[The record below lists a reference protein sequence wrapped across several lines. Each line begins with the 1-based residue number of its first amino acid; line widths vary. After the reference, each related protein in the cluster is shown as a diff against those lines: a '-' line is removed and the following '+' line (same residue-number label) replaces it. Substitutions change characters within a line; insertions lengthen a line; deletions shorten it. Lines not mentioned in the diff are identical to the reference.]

1 MRKRPQNRIAKVGLL
16 VLLALLTGAFVDV
29 SNVSAQTPVV
39 RAVLFYSPACGA
51 CHKVITEDL
60 PPLTEKYGDQLVLV
74 GINTQTEEGSKLFI
88 KTVETLNVPP
98 ERLGVPFLVVGETN
112 LVGSLEIPEK
122 FPGIIEAGLAA
133 GGIDWPQIPGLM
145 DYLQAK
151 GFIENEEETPT
162 DDIPPQDEIQNENE
176 PVEDPQ
182 PQDEQ
187 LDETQP
193 EISLENDGFKPISIK
208 QRFLQDVVGNS
219 ISVLVL
225 LGMVVTVFWAMM
237 IATVTWDVRKP
248 WPIGA
253 ILFLIVIGIVVSSY
267 MSFVELTHET
277 AVCGPVGDCN
287 TVQQSEYAYL
297 FGIIPIG
304 LLGVVGYSLIL
315 LIWAIGY
322 WGPAKLQRVA
332 YLTLFGL
339 TLGGTVFSIYLTY
352 LEPFVIGA
360 TCAWCLTSAIVMT
373 LLMWCATQE
382 VALLEI
388 DLA

>member
-1 MRKRPQNRIAKVGLL
+1 MRKRFPTRIAKIGLL
-16 VLLALLTGAFVDV
+16 LLFTLFAGIF
-29 SNVSAQTPVV
+29 SNVRSVSAQTPVV
-39 RAVLFYSPACGA
+39 RAVLFYSPSCGH
-51 CHKVITEDL
+51 CYKVITEDL
-60 PPLTEKYGDQLVLV
+60 PPLTEKYGEQLVLV
-74 GINTQTEEGSKLFI
+74 TINTQTEEGRKLFI
-88 KTVETLNVPP
+88 NTLESFNIPL
-98 ERLGVPFLVVGETN
+98 ERAGVPFLVVEETI
-112 LVGSLEIPEK
+112 LVGSLDIPEK
-122 FPGIIEAGLAA
+122 FPGMIEAGLAA
-133 GGIDWPQIPGLM
+133 GGIDWPQIPGLT
-145 DYLQAK
+145 DYLQAN
-151 GFIENEEETPT
+151 GFIKSEEETPT
-162 DDIPPQDEIQNENE
+162 EDIPPQDE
-176 PVEDPQ
+176 Q
-182 PQDEQ
+182 P
-187 LDETQP
+187 DETQP
-193 EISLENDGFKPISIK
+193 EISLESDVFKPMSVK

-219 ISVLVL
+219 VSVLVL
-225 LGMVVTVFWAMM
+225 LGMVVVVFWAMM
-237 IATVTWDVRKP
+237 IATDTWDVRKP
-248 WPIGA
+248 WPIGI
-253 ILFLIVIGIVVSSY
+253 ILLLIVLGIFVSIY

-322 WGPAKLQRVA
+322 WGPAKLQRIA

-360 TCAWCLTSAIVMT
+360 SCVWCLTSAIVMT